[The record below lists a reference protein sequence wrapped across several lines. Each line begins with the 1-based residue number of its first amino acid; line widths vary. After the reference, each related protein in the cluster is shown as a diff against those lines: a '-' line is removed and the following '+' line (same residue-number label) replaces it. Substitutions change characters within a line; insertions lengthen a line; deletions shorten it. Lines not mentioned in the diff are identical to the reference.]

1 MANRNCGPKASADW
15 TDRPISSDALNS
27 EAHVILHSRF
37 LYAIPAIQFLRIGI
51 ADPLDRRMGLRITL
65 QLLRAG
71 A

>member
-1 MANRNCGPKASADW
+1 
-15 TDRPISSDALNS
+15 
-27 EAHVILHSRF
+27 VILHSRF

-51 ADPLDRRMGLRITL
+51 ADPLGCRMGLRITL